1 MKAALMQVSI
11 LHTVGI
17 TQNSVKDLLK
27 EIKVQNSMLGAAAL
41 TTDEV
46 AETILDAIAKASD
59 HLNESASKEL
69 NAPAGPI
76 GAQGVREFQLAVP
89 GGVIRDLLGMVNAF
103 HNKWVAGFKG
113 KQIHP

>member
-1 MKAALMQVSI
+1 
-11 LHTVGI
+11 
-17 TQNSVKDLLK
+17 
-27 EIKVQNSMLGAAAL
+27 MLGAAAL

-46 AETILDAIAKASD
+46 AETILGAIAKASD